1 MKREDL
7 LYLLALHRTKGFGDI
22 VAKKLIVHCGSAKAV
37 FAAKK
42 SSLQKINGIG
52 SITIRYLH
60 DSQYL
65 KQAEEEINWADKN
78 DIQIISFFDDAY
90 PERLKQCIDS
100 PILLFSVGNQQLK
113 DRKCISIVGTRN
125 ITSYG
130 REMCEALIEKISP
143 YNPIIISGFAFGI
156 DICAQRAAV
165 ANNLQTIGV
174 LAHGL
179 DRIYPEIHKQ
189 FMAPIEKNG
198 GFITEFWKG
207 DKPLRGHFLQ
217 RNRIIA
223 GISQATIVIESASR
237 GGSLVTADIANSYNR
252 DVFAYPGRTSDQFS
266 KGCNEL
272 IKNHKASI
280 ITSADDIIKTLNWDN
295 PNNSKVIQKQ
305 LFIDL
310 SLEEQQLYDF
320 LLKNGKSILDHIALQ
335 NGFTIQ
341 KTVSIL
347 FNLEL
352 QSVVRPLPGKLFEA
366 I

>member
-7 LYLLALHRTKGFGDI
+7 LHLLALQRTKGFGDI
-22 VAKKLIVHCGSAKAV
+22 VAKKLIVHCGSAKEVLAS
-37 FAAKK
+37 KK

-52 SITIRYLH
+52 NHTIRYLQ

-65 KQAEEEINWADKN
+65 KQAEEEIIWADKN
-78 DIQIISFFDDAY
+78 DVTIISYFDDDY

-100 PILLFSVGNQQLK
+100 PLVLFSVGNQQLK

-130 REMCEALIEKISP
+130 REMCEALIDKIAP
-143 YNPIIISGFAFGI
+143 YKPIIVSGFAFGV

-165 ANNLQTIGV
+165 DNKLQTIGV
-174 LAHGL
+174 LAHGF
-179 DRIYPEIHKQ
+179 DQIYPKIHKQ

-198 GFITEFWKG
+198 GFLSEFWNG
-207 DKPLRGHFLQ
+207 DQPLREHFLK

-223 GISQATIVIESASR
+223 GISQATIVIESASK

-252 DVFAYPGRTSDQFS
+252 DVFAFPGRTSDIFS

-272 IKNHKASI
+272 IKNHKAAI
-280 ITSADDIIKTLNWDN
+280 ITSADDIIKTLNWDTQK
-295 PNNSKVIQKQ
+295 NSTVIQKQ
-305 LFIDL
+305 LFIEL
-310 SLEEQQLYDF
+310 NPEEQKLYDF
-320 LLKNGKSILDHIALQ
+320 LLKQGKSILDHIALQ

-352 QSVVRPLPGKLFEA
+352 QSVVRPLPGKQYEA

>member
-7 LYLLALHRTKGFGDI
+7 LHLLALHRTKGFGDI
-22 VAKKLIVHCGSAKAV
+22 VSKKLIVHCGSAKAV
-37 FAAKK
+37 LETKK
-42 SSLQKINGIG
+42 STLQKISGIG
-52 SITIRYLH
+52 VHTIRNLQN
-60 DSQYL
+60 SVYL
-65 KQAEEEINWADKN
+65 KQAEEEIIWADKN
-78 DIQIISFFDDAY
+78 DVKIISFFDDDY

-100 PILLFSVGNQQLK
+100 PIVLFSVGNQQLK
-113 DRKCISIVGTRN
+113 NRKCISIVGTRN

-130 REMCEALIEKISP
+130 REMCEALIEKIRP
-143 YNPIIISGFAFGI
+143 YNPIIISGFAFGV

-174 LAHGL
+174 LAHGF

-223 GISQATIVIESASR
+223 GLSQATIVIESASR
-237 GGSLVTADIANSYNR
+237 GGSLVTADIANSYSR

-272 IKNHKASI
+272 IKSHKAAI
-280 ITSADDIIKTLNWDN
+280 ITSADDIIKTLNWDTQTSA
-295 PNNSKVIQKQ
+295 PVIQKQ
-305 LFIDL
+305 LFIEL
-310 SLEEQQLYDF
+310 NTEEQQLYDF
-320 LLKNGKSILDHIALQ
+320 LLKQGKSILDTIALQ

-341 KTVSIL
+341 KTVNIL

-352 QSVVRPLPGKLFEA
+352 QSVVRPLPGKQFEA